1 MAEITFIGEAG
12 KLEGR
17 YHHNRDSSSPVVLVL
32 HPHPKHGGT
41 MNNKIVYNLYSA
53 FVKQGFSVL
62 RFNFRGV
69 GRSAGNFDGGVG
81 ELTDA
86 ATALDL
92 LREYNP
98 EAKSFWISGFSFG
111 AWIAFHLLM
120 RRPEIMGFV
129 NVSPPTNLYDFSFL
143 SPCPRPGLIVQGDQ
157 DGIVREKYVSS
168 FYEKLS
174 IQQDVDVEYHVVKGA
189 DHFFRYNLPDFNKL
203 VLQYLENNKEMILNQ
218 SKSKMKRKRPR
229 NSKSFQKKLEE
240 KDI

>member
-1 MAEITFIGEAG
+1 
-12 KLEGR
+12 
-17 YHHNRDSSSPVVLVL
+17 
-32 HPHPKHGGT
+32 

-143 SPCPRPGLIVQGDQ
+143 SPLPSPWLNRSRRSRRNSKRNMYLL
-157 DGIVREKYVSS
+157 

-174 IQQDVDVEYHVVKGA
+174 TQQDVDVEYHVVKGRP
-189 DHFFRYNLPDFNKL
+189 FFSAIIY
-203 VLQYLENNKEMILNQ
+203 QILT
-218 SKSKMKRKRPR
+218 S
-229 NSKSFQKKLEE
+229 
-240 KDI
+240 